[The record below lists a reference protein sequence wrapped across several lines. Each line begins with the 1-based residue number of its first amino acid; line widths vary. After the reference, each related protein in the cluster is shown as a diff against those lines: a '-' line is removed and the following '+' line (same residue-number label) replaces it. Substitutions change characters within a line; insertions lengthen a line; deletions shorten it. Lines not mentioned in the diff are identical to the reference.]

1 MTTKLDEYLEQ
12 MKEDYYLNPEGD
24 YAGEFVTFLP
34 DDYAMNEERWH
45 NAIRQAST
53 EELTDK
59 EVNEVVEHIC
69 HFGALYEINLGFALG
84 GWPRKKCF
92 ASYIIGEIEVQLP
105 EDLES
110 YESDEFHIAKHEW
123 NSGPVHYAYLDCSYE
138 VFCFDINTEEL
149 DEFIEDL
156 REEAA

>member
-45 NAIRQAST
+45 NAIREAST

-92 ASYIIGEIEVQLP
+92 ASYILGEIEVQLP
-105 EDLES
+105 GGLES
-110 YESDEFHIAKHEW
+110 YESDEFHIVEYEW
-123 NSGPVHYAYLDCSYE
+123 ESGPVHYAYLDCSYE
-138 VFCFDINTEEL
+138 VFCFDLLTKEL

>member
-1 MTTKLDEYLEQ
+1 MTKLDEYLEQ
-12 MKEDYYLNPEGD
+12 MRDEYYLNPESD
-24 YAGEFVTFLP
+24 YAGEYVTFLP

-45 NAIRQAST
+45 NAIREAST

-59 EVNEVVEHIC
+59 EVNEVVDHIC

-92 ASYIIGEIEVQLP
+92 ASFIIGEIEVQLP

-110 YESDEFHIAKHEW
+110 YESDDFYITKYENKWGVQHH
-123 NSGPVHYAYLDCSYE
+123 AYLDCSYE

>member
-1 MTTKLDEYLEQ
+1 MTKLDEYLEQ
-12 MKEDYYLNPEGD
+12 MRDDYYLNPEGD

-45 NAIRQAST
+45 NAIREGAST
-53 EELTDK
+53 ELTDQ
-59 EVNEVVEHIC
+59 EVEKVVDNIC
-69 HFGALYEINLGFALG
+69 HFGCLYEVNLGYAMG

-92 ASYIIGEIEVQLP
+92 ASFILGEIEVQLP

-110 YESDEFHIAKHEW
+110 YESDEFHITKHEW
-123 NSGPVHYAYLDCSYE
+123 KSGTVHCAYLDCSYD

-149 DEFIEDL
+149 DEFVEDL

>member
-1 MTTKLDEYLEQ
+1 MTKLDEYLEQ
-12 MKEDYYLNPEGD
+12 MRDDYYLNPEGD

-34 DDYAMNEERWH
+34 DDYAMNEYRWH
-45 NAIRQAST
+45 NAIREAST

-69 HFGALYEINLGFALG
+69 HFGALYEISLGYALR

-110 YESDEFHIAKHEW
+110 YESDEFHITKHENKW
-123 NSGPVHYAYLDCSYE
+123 GVQHYAYINCTYE

>member
-1 MTTKLDEYLEQ
+1 MTKLDEYLEQ

-34 DDYAMNEERWH
+34 DDYAMNKERWH
-45 NAIRQAST
+45 NAIRGAST

-59 EVNEVVEHIC
+59 EVDEVVDHIC
-69 HFGALYEINLGFALG
+69 HFGSLYEINLGYAMG

-92 ASYIIGEIEVQLP
+92 ASFIIGEIEVQLP
-105 EDLES
+105 EDLEP
-110 YESDEFHIAKHEW
+110 YESDEFHIEPQWK
-123 NSGPVHYAYLDCSYE
+123 SGPVYCAYLDCSYE
-138 VFCFDINTEEL
+138 VFCFDLLTKEL

>member
-12 MKEDYYLNPEGD
+12 MRDDYYLNPEGD

-45 NAIRQAST
+45 NAIREAAST
-53 EELTDK
+53 ELTVQ
-59 EVNEVVEHIC
+59 EVEDAVDRIC
-69 HFGALYEINLGFALG
+69 HFGCLYEVNLGYAMG

-92 ASYIIGEIEVQLP
+92 ASYIIGEIEIQLP

-110 YESDEFHIAKHEW
+110 YESDEFHITKTENKW
-123 NSGPVHYAYLDCSYE
+123 GVQHYCYLDCSYE
-138 VFCFDINTEEL
+138 VFCFDMLTKEL

-156 REEAA
+156 REEAS

>member
-1 MTTKLDEYLEQ
+1 MTTKLDQHLEQ
-12 MKEDYYLNPEGD
+12 MRDDYYLNPEGD
-24 YAGEFVTFLP
+24 YAGEFAVLLP

-45 NAIRQAST
+45 NAIREAASL
-53 EELTDK
+53 EITDD
-59 EVNEVVEHIC
+59 EVDKVVDNIC
-69 HFGALYEINLGFALG
+69 HFGSFYEISLGYAMG

-110 YESDEFHIAKHEW
+110 YESDDFHITKHENKW
-123 NSGPVHYAYLDCSYE
+123 GVQHYAYLDCSYE
-138 VFCFDINTEEL
+138 VFCFDLLTKEL